1 MALGLGDRLAD
12 LSSTDNARGQAIAGA
27 KDVMTIMRRREA
39 LHQLMNPM
47 GLGGF
52 GVLVQSKG
60 LTAEQEK
67 RTLKGLT
74 VPPML

>member
-1 MALGLGDRLAD
+1 MALGLGDRIAA
-12 LSSTDNARGQAIAGA
+12 LSSTDNPRSQATA
-27 KDVMTIMRRREA
+27 KAQDVITIMRRREA

-60 LTAEQEK
+60 LTSVEESVA
-67 RTLKGLT
+67 LKGLT
-74 VPPML
+74 VPTMF